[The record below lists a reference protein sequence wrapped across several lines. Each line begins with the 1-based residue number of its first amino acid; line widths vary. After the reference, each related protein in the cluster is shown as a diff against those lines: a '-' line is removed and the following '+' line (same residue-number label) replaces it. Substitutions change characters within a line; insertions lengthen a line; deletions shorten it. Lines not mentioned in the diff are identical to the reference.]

1 MHNRTSAGVRLAFAA
16 ALLLLVAAPLFAVQS
31 YSPDRLSVQGRVTSI
46 VQQGD
51 QYQVT
56 LNHGG
61 YTYYVPISAVGSRG
75 LRVGDQVR
83 LSGMVNGDLVNADA
97 IAWNGDPYF
106 TRDPNYTGVPFGSTG
121 WLNGTIVSTNR
132 HYHYVTVRDDATGN
146 TYKVD
151 VRHLDYRHPFNMNN
165 VREGDHV
172 SVNGSWENRDTF
184 NAIRVEY

>member
-31 YSPDRLSVQGRVTSI
+31 YSPDRLTIQGRVTSMTQ
-46 VQQGD
+46 VGD
-51 QYQVT
+51 QYRVT

-61 YTYYVPISAVGSRG
+61 YTYYVPVSAVGARG

-83 LSGMVNGDLVNADA
+83 LGGMVSGDVVNADL
-97 IAWNGDPYF
+97 IAYNCDPMYA
-106 TRDPNYTGVPFGSTG
+106 RDPNYTGVPIGSNG
-121 WLNGTIVSTNR
+121 WLTGTVISTNR

-151 VRHLDYRHPFNMNN
+151 
-165 VREGDHV
+165 
-172 SVNGSWENRDTF
+172 
-184 NAIRVEY
+184 